1 MHEVLKTARR
11 DPTGEKCENGDN
23 DEIVRNRRV
32 IYKSSEGDEHN
43 YVSSG
48 QHADTFFNNEENAST
63 ERGTDE
69 PSGLTKLKNLTS
81 KGGEAVRG
89 KGNQAKAQP
98 PRW

>member
-11 DPTGEKCENGDN
+11 DPTGEKCENGDD

-32 IYKSSEGDEHN
+32 IYKFSEGDEHN

-48 QHADTFFNNEENAST
+48 QHADTFFNNEENVST

-69 PSGLTKLKNLTS
+69 PSGLTKLKI
-81 KGGEAVRG
+81 
-89 KGNQAKAQP
+89 
-98 PRW
+98 

>member
-1 MHEVLKTARR
+1 MESTDGNDPDVRKPRRNAWVLKTARR

-32 IYKSSEGDEHN
+32 IYKFSEGDEHN

-48 QHADTFFNNEENAST
+48 QHADTFFNNEENVST

-69 PSGLTKLKNLTS
+69 PSGLTKLKFDL
-81 KGGEAVRG
+81 
-89 KGNQAKAQP
+89 
-98 PRW
+98 